1 MLNNF
6 LTSRGGRILLI
17 IGALY
22 VLSAGIRLLFPPVEK
37 PHLNQQ
43 EDAVSLDGT
52 EFVFSFLEFGAG
64 RGSPP
69 ILIIPDPFS
78 HLNELEPF
86 ANLLSNN
93 WRVVIP
99 DFSKSTKN
107 GDNIGHTAEARASIV
122 AAWLTHSG
130 MGSVHLAGNGFG
142 NTIAIELL
150 ASEIGDKV
158 ESYALLSALG
168 VQEFHF
174 LGYHLL
180 NQPVY
185 SILYP
190 AAFLVEYGLPIAGW
204 HKHSY
209 IDIERARFMNEKDQR
224 PYRDILSAI
233 QMPVMIM
240 HGAADKH
247 VSTETAREH
256 HRIIPQS
263 ELIFF
268 DGNKHSVFFYAGE
281 WAAEYTDF
289 LKSVERGEAVAKADA
304 APERLALAERDF
316 TFGDVPPVYGWGLV
330 LIVFLLSIVT
340 LVSEDLGCIGGGLLV
355 AGGVISF
362 WVAFLIIYVGI
373 AVADT
378 GIYWLGRKLGR
389 PVVYKAPLRWIISRR
404 DVDWSAEMFHTNGFK
419 IIFASRFLPGTRFP
433 TYFTAGLLKTNFTL
447 FLIYFLIAIT
457 IWTPLLLGI
466 SILAGQH
473 LLVYL
478 QVYQDY
484 AFYIFIALVL
494 GLYLLFK
501 FIMPLATKKGRREFA
516 VRLIRFRQRITGDDN
531 V

>member
-1 MLNNF
+1 MRNNF
-6 LTSRGGRILLI
+6 LDSKTGRILLI
-17 IGALY
+17 IAAIY
-22 VLSAGIRLLFPPVEK
+22 VLSASIRFLFPPVDK
-37 PHLNQQ
+37 PHLNQKEEVVTVGERQ
-43 EDAVSLDGT
+43 VS
-52 EFVFSFLEFGAG
+52 FSYLEFG
-64 RGSPP
+64 SDQENPP
-69 ILIIPDPFS
+69 IVIIPDPFS
-78 HLNELEPF
+78 HLNEIEPF
-86 ANLLSNN
+86 SNQLSAN
-93 WRVVIP
+93 WRVIIP
-99 DFSKSTKN
+99 DFSNTQKN
-107 GDNIGHTAEARASIV
+107 GDNIGHTAGERADIV
-122 AAWLTHSG
+122 AGWLRQIGEDSI
-130 MGSVHLAGNGFG
+130 HLAGNGFG

-150 ASEIGDKV
+150 ASEAGSRV

-190 AAFLVEYGLPIAGW
+190 VGFLVEYALPIAGW
-204 HKHSY
+204 HRHSY
-209 IDIERARFMNEKDQR
+209 IDMERVRFMNEKDQR
-224 PYRDILSAI
+224 PYREILSSI
-233 QMPVMIM
+233 QMPVLIL

-268 DGNKHSVFFYAGE
+268 DGNKHSVFFYYDE

-289 LKSVERGEAVAKADA
+289 LRKVERGEAATKADA
-304 APERLALAERDF
+304 TPERLKLAERDF
-316 TFGDVPPVYGWGLV
+316 TFGDVPPVHGWGLV
-330 LIVFLLSIVT
+330 LILILLSIVT
-340 LVSEDLGCIGGGLLV
+340 LVSEDIGCIGGGLLV

-362 WVAFLIIYVGI
+362 WVAFIVIYVGI
-373 AVADT
+373 VIADS
-378 GIYWLGRKLGR
+378 GIYWIGRRLGR
-389 PVVYKAPLRWIISRR
+389 PVIYKAPLRWIITRR
-404 DVDWSAEMFHTNGFK
+404 DVDWTAEMFHANGFK

-466 SILAGQH
+466 SIFAGQH

-478 QVYQDY
+478 QIYQDY
-484 AFYIFIALVL
+484 AFYLFIALVIA
-494 GLYLLFK
+494 LYLLFK

-516 VRLIRFRQRITGDDN
+516 VRVIRIRQRLTGEIN
-531 V
+531 S